1 MTEVPKDFTDLS
13 TDINNVDKRVL
24 LSASVVGVL
33 GAVGLAGLIYKL
45 VSEKNHLE
53 TDEHLVID
61 QETHE
66 DL

>member
-13 TDINNVDKRVL
+13 TDINNVDKRAL